1 MARAKRKP
9 AAATFGGGKRGP
21 ILSIADFARHLN
33 LSAWTVSRA
42 INGHPEVNEKT
53 RRRVLEAMDEV
64 GFRPNPL
71 ARGLGGRRTG
81 MIGVCF
87 MGLGNPIVDKK
98 VYALQEFFRR
108 HHLQTV
114 LEVRMRD
121 REQELHAIENFRRIH
136 VDGVVLMYSEL
147 DSASS
152 VEAMKGVP
160 CVQVDPHRPQVIPS
174 VSLDRHKAMRLLMDH
189 LFRLEHARFGLLGT
203 GRNDVWRWPALL
215 DIARARHLDP
225 EKIYVQMDD
234 FLHIDSMIE
243 RGQHMAQIVMDM
255 KERPTALIAA
265 NDQMAIGVIQSLR
278 EAGVSIPREMSVTG
292 FDNLDLGRRLHPTLT
307 TIEQNSVQLMER
319 AGALLLEEIKL
330 PAEGRG
336 KPIVELVAPQLVIG
350 ESTGPAPIAK

>member
-1 MARAKRKP
+1 MARAKRKRAVPAP
-9 AAATFGGGKRGP
+9 AAGKQRT

-53 RRRVLEAMDEV
+53 RRRVLAAMDEL

-121 REQELHAIENFRRIH
+121 RQQELHAVENFRRIH

-147 DSASS
+147 DAAES
-152 VEAMKGVP
+152 VEALKGVP
-160 CVQVDPHRPQVIPS
+160 CVQVDPHRPQIIPS

-189 LFRLEHARFGLLGT
+189 LFRLEHRLFGLLGT
-203 GRNDVWRWPALL
+203 GRHDVWRWPALL
-215 DIARARHLDP
+215 DIARTRHLDP
-225 EKIYVQMDD
+225 KEIFIEFDAL
-234 FLHIDSMIE
+234 LHVESMIE
-243 RGQHMAQIVMDM
+243 RGQLMAQAVLEMPR
-255 KERPTALIAA
+255 RPTALIAA
-265 NDQMAIGVIQSLR
+265 NDQMAIGVIQTLR
-278 EAGVSIPREMSVTG
+278 EAGVSIPREISVTG
-292 FDNLDLGRRLHPTLT
+292 FDNLDLGRKLHPTLT
-307 TIEQNSVQLMER
+307 TIEQNSVHLMER

-330 PAEGRG
+330 PPAERG
-336 KPIVELVAPQLVIG
+336 KPIVELVPPQLIIG
-350 ESTGPAPIAK
+350 ESTGPARIT